1 MRKMPGIMV
10 ETGGALLMKVTMER
24 YHGLGNDYLVYDP
37 NKNELQLNKEN
48 AAMLCNRN
56 MGLGSDGIL
65 EGPFIG
71 ESHMSLRIWNPD
83 GSIAEKSGNG
93 VRIFAKYLKDAGYVQ
108 KKNYKLVTDGGLV
121 EITYLNEDGSRLRVS
136 MGKLSFWSDEIPV
149 TGERREVINEDMV
162 FGRTLYPVTCIS
174 VGNPHCVIPMRE
186 ISKPLVCKIGN
197 YSEVARY
204 FPERINT
211 EIMKVV
217 DDSHIEIETFE
228 RGAGYT
234 MATGTGA
241 CAAAGVAYK
250 LGLTGNKIIVHMP
263 GGDLQVEIDEDW
275 NVYMTGEV
283 FYVAKITLS
292 SEFSE
297 KLRTL

>member
-1 MRKMPGIMV
+1 MQAQGGHVMKMV
-10 ETGGALLMKVTMER
+10 LER
-24 YHGLGNDYLVYDP
+24 YHGLGNDYLVFDP
-37 NKNELQLNKEN
+37 NKNELELNPKN
-48 AAMLCNRN
+48 VSMLCNRN

-65 EGPFIG
+65 EGPILG
-71 ESHMSLRIWNPD
+71 EKHMAVRIWNPD
-83 GSIAEKSGNG
+83 GSIAQKSGNG

-108 KKNYKLVTDGGLV
+108 KKKYELLTDGGEV

-136 MGKLSFWSDEIPV
+136 MGKLSFWSDEVPV

-162 FGRTLYPVTCIS
+162 FGNTLYPATCVS

-197 YSEVARY
+197 FSEMARY
-204 FPERINT
+204 FPERVNT
-211 EIMKVV
+211 EIMRV
-217 DDSHIEIETFE
+217 DDENQISIETYE

-241 CAAAGVAYK
+241 CAAAAVAYK
-250 LGLTGNKIIVHMP
+250 LGMTGNKVVVHMP

-275 NVYMTGEV
+275 QAYMTGDV
-283 FYVAKITLS
+283 FYVAKVTLS
-292 SEFSE
+292 SEFAE
-297 KLRTL
+297 KLCAL

>member
-1 MRKMPGIMV
+1 
-10 ETGGALLMKVTMER
+10 MKITLER
-24 YHGLGNDYLVYDP
+24 YHGLGNDYLVFDP
-37 NKNELQLNKEN
+37 NKNELKLNKEN
-48 AAMLCNRN
+48 VEMLCNRN

-71 ESHMSLRIWNPD
+71 EKHMSLKIWNPD

-121 EITYLNEDGSRLRVS
+121 EITYLNEDGSRLRIS
-136 MGKLSFWSDEIPV
+136 MGKMSFWSDEVPV

-162 FGRTLYPVTCIS
+162 FGRTLYPVTCVS

-211 EIMKVV
+211 EIMKVI
-217 DDSHIEIETFE
+217 DNNNIAIETFE

-250 LGLTGNKIIVHMP
+250 LGLTGNKVIVHMP
-263 GGDLQVEIDEDW
+263 GGELQVETDENWD
-275 NVYMTGEV
+275 VYLTGEA
-283 FYVAKITLS
+283 FYVAKICLS
-292 SEFSE
+292 NEFVE
-297 KLRTL
+297 KLRAL

>member
-1 MRKMPGIMV
+1 
-10 ETGGALLMKVTMER
+10 MKITLER

-37 NKNELQLNKEN
+37 NKNELELNKEN
-48 AAMLCNRN
+48 VEMLCNRN

-71 ESHMSLRIWNPD
+71 EKHMSLKIWNPD

-108 KKNYKLVTDGGLV
+108 KKNYHLVTDGGLV
-121 EITYLNEDGSRLRVS
+121 EITYLNEDGSRLRIS
-136 MGKLSFWSDEIPV
+136 MGKISFWSDEVPV

-162 FGRTLYPVTCIS
+162 FGRTLYPVTCVS

-211 EIMKVV
+211 EIMKVI
-217 DDSHIEIETFE
+217 DNNNIAIETFE

-234 MATGTGA
+234 MANGTGA

-250 LGLTGNKIIVHMP
+250 LGLTGNKVIVHMP
-263 GGDLQVEIDEDW
+263 GGELQVEIDENWD
-275 NVYMTGEV
+275 VYMTGEV
-283 FYVAKITLS
+283 FYVAKICLS
-292 SEFSE
+292 SEFAE
-297 KLRTL
+297 KLRAITH

>member
-1 MRKMPGIMV
+1 
-10 ETGGALLMKVTMER
+10 MKITLER

-37 NKNELQLNKEN
+37 NHNELELNKEN
-48 AAMLCNRN
+48 VEMLCNRN

-71 ESHMSLRIWNPD
+71 EKHMSLRIWNPD
-83 GSIAEKSGNG
+83 GSVAEKSGNG

-108 KKNYKLVTDGGLV
+108 KKNYKLVTDGGMV
-121 EITYLNEDGSRLRVS
+121 EITYLNEDGSRLRIS
-136 MGKLSFWSDEIPV
+136 MGKLSFWSDEVPV

-162 FGRTLYPVTCIS
+162 FGRTLYPVTCVS

-186 ISKPLVCKIGN
+186 ISQPLVCKIGN

-211 EIMKVV
+211 EIMKVM
-217 DDSHIEIETFE
+217 DNNNIAIETFE

-241 CAAAGVAYK
+241 CAAAAVAYK
-250 LGLTGNKIIVHMP
+250 LGLTGNKVIVHMP
-263 GGDLQVEIDEDW
+263 GGELQVEIDENW

-283 FYVAKITLS
+283 FYVAKISLS
-292 SEFSE
+292 NEFVE
-297 KLRTL
+297 KLRAITK

>member
-1 MRKMPGIMV
+1 
-10 ETGGALLMKVTMER
+10 MKITLER

-37 NKNELQLNKEN
+37 NKNELELNKEN
-48 AAMLCNRN
+48 VAMLCNRN

-71 ESHMSLRIWNPD
+71 EKHMSLKIWNPD

-108 KKNYKLVTDGGLV
+108 KKNYHLVTDGGMV
-121 EITYLNEDGSRLRVS
+121 EITYLNEDGSRLRIS
-136 MGKLSFWSDEIPV
+136 MGKISFWSDEVPV

-162 FGRTLYPVTCIS
+162 FGRTLYPVTCVS

-211 EIMKVV
+211 EIMKVI
-217 DDSHIEIETFE
+217 DNNNIAIETFE
-228 RGAGYT
+228 RGAVYT
-234 MATGTGA
+234 MANGTGA

-250 LGLTGNKIIVHMP
+250 LGLTANKVIVHMP
-263 GGDLQVEIDEDW
+263 GGELQVEIDENW
-275 NVYMTGEV
+275 AVYMTGEV
-283 FYVAKITLS
+283 FYVAKISLS
-292 SEFSE
+292 SEFAE
-297 KLRTL
+297 KLRAITH

>member
-1 MRKMPGIMV
+1 
-10 ETGGALLMKVTMER
+10 MKITLER

-37 NKNELQLNKEN
+37 NKNELELNKANVE
-48 AAMLCNRN
+48 MLCNRN

-71 ESHMSLRIWNPD
+71 EKHMSLRIWNPD
-83 GSIAEKSGNG
+83 GSVAEKSGNG

-121 EITYLNEDGSRLRVS
+121 EITYLNEDGSRLRIS
-136 MGKLSFWSDEIPV
+136 MGRLSFWSDEIPV
-149 TGERREVINEDMV
+149 TGERREVINEDRV
-162 FGRTLYPVTCIS
+162 FGRTLYPVTCVS

-186 ISKPLVCKIGN
+186 ISQPLVCKIGN

-204 FPERINT
+204 FPDRINT
-211 EIMKVV
+211 EIMKVI
-217 DDSHIEIETFE
+217 DNNNIAIETYE

-241 CAAAGVAYK
+241 CAAAGVAHK
-250 LGLTGNKIIVHMP
+250 LGLTGNKVIVHMP
-263 GGDLQVEIDEDW
+263 GGKLQVEIDDNWE
-275 NVYMTGEV
+275 VYMTGEV
-283 FYVAKITLS
+283 FYVAKISLS
-292 SEFSE
+292 NEFVE
-297 KLRTL
+297 KLRAV

>member
-1 MRKMPGIMV
+1 
-10 ETGGALLMKVTMER
+10 MKITLER

-37 NKNELQLNKEN
+37 NKNELELNKEN
-48 AAMLCNRN
+48 VEMLCNRN

-71 ESHMSLRIWNPD
+71 EKHMSLKIWNPD

-108 KKNYKLVTDGGLV
+108 KKNYHLVTDGGMV
-121 EITYLNEDGSRLRVS
+121 EITYLNEDGSRLRIS
-136 MGKLSFWSDEIPV
+136 MGKISFWSDEVPV

-162 FGRTLYPVTCIS
+162 FGRTLYPVTCVS

-211 EIMKVV
+211 EIMKVI
-217 DDSHIEIETFE
+217 DNNNIAIETFE

-234 MATGTGA
+234 MANGTGA

-250 LGLTGNKIIVHMP
+250 LGLTGNKVIVHMP
-263 GGDLQVEIDEDW
+263 GGELQVEIDENWD
-275 NVYMTGEV
+275 VYMTGEV
-283 FYVAKITLS
+283 FYVAKICLS
-292 SEFSE
+292 SEFAE
-297 KLRTL
+297 KLRAITH

>member
-1 MRKMPGIMV
+1 
-10 ETGGALLMKVTMER
+10 MKITLER

-37 NKNELQLNKEN
+37 NKNELELNKAN
-48 AAMLCNRN
+48 AEMLCNRN

-71 ESHMSLRIWNPD
+71 EKHMSLRIWNPD
-83 GSIAEKSGNG
+83 GSVAEKSGNG

-121 EITYLNEDGSRLRVS
+121 EITYLNEDGSRLRIS
-136 MGKLSFWSDEIPV
+136 MGKLSFWSDEVPV

-162 FGRTLYPVTCIS
+162 FGRTLYPVTCVS

-186 ISKPLVCKIGN
+186 ISQPLVCKIGN

-211 EIMKVV
+211 EIMKVI
-217 DDSHIEIETFE
+217 DNNNIAIETFE

-241 CAAAGVAYK
+241 CAAAGVAHK
-250 LGLTGNKIIVHMP
+250 LGMTGNKVIVHMP
-263 GGDLQVEIDEDW
+263 GGELQVEIDENW
-275 NVYMTGEV
+275 EVYMTGGV
-283 FYVAKITLS
+283 FYVARIDLS
-292 SEFSE
+292 NEFVE
-297 KLRTL
+297 KLRAV

>member
-1 MRKMPGIMV
+1 
-10 ETGGALLMKVTMER
+10 MKITLER

-37 NKNELQLNKEN
+37 NKNELELNKEN
-48 AAMLCNRN
+48 VAMLCNRN

-71 ESHMSLRIWNPD
+71 EKHMSLKIWNPD
-83 GSIAEKSGNG
+83 GSIAKKSGNG

-108 KKNYKLVTDGGLV
+108 KKNYHLVTDGGMV
-121 EITYLNEDGSRLRVS
+121 EITYLNEDGSRLRIS
-136 MGKLSFWSDEIPV
+136 MGKISFWSDEVPV

-162 FGRTLYPVTCIS
+162 FGRTLYPVTCVS
-174 VGNPHCVIPMRE
+174 VGNPHCIIPMRE

-211 EIMKVV
+211 EIMKVI
-217 DDSHIEIETFE
+217 DNNNIAIETFE

-234 MATGTGA
+234 MANGTGA

-250 LGLTGNKIIVHMP
+250 LGLTANKVIVHMP
-263 GGDLQVEIDEDW
+263 GGELQVEIDENWD
-275 NVYMTGEV
+275 VYMTGEV
-283 FYVAKITLS
+283 FYVAKICLS
-292 SEFSE
+292 SEFAE
-297 KLRTL
+297 KLRAITH